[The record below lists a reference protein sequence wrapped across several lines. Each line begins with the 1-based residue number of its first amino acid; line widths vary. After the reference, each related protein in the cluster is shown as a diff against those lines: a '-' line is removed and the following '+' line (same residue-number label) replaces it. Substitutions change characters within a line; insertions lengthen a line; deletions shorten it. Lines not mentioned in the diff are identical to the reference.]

1 MTVTGIFR
9 YLKRGK
15 DPDVLRELNRFMRFS
30 TKLACAN
37 TEFFFLE
44 DCLTNHHYPTSYLKI
59 LRRNRINITD
69 QSLARHTRSVKETI
83 CAQIVELNINYE
95 RSLCVLDQLTDD
107 ERDSF
112 EDYVKH
118 ISDIKA
124 KELSEKLSKQ
134 LNSTPV
140 ANQFPDNPD
149 RYVHNLSSVVPD
161 KTLLEVLSLGPKF
174 CCLKKKPRQL
184 DLEVQFES
192 LFSQLFDLTPSSD
205 FYTECLKSTL
215 VNTCYQ
221 YLQSETKGSRLLK
234 SKHLEALK
242 VLQKN
247 RNIMLSKPDKGAGV
261 VILNKK
267 DYIDKMLV
275 ILEDETKF
283 KRMTKEKDKTPGIEK
298 TISKKLRDLKLREV
312 IDTSTF
318 ELLRPIG
325 CTIPRLYGLPKIHK
339 PGTPLRP
346 ILDMY
351 NSHYHSIAKWLTK
364 LLEPV
369 RKEIVTH
376 TVTDTFDFV
385 RVINDLNLQDKKML
399 SLDVSSLFT
408 NVPVRE
414 TIDYIVDVIDR
425 KKIILV
431 LPTSDLKKLLSLCTE
446 NIQFTFNDTIYR
458 QKDGVAMG
466 SPLGPLFA
474 DIFMSKLENDQL
486 KQTIEGITCY
496 KRYVDDIFFTIE
508 STTDIATILN
518 SFNSAH
524 SNLNFTLET
533 EIEDHMNFL
542 DVRVT
547 RRPDG
552 TAQRSMHRKST
563 WTGQYLHYQSFVPH
577 QQKVN
582 LVRTLAFRSTRICSE
597 DTIEHELRELRSI
610 FLQNGYPERLLEKYI
625 RVIQPVS
632 KSPTANR
639 KKVYIS
645 LPFKGDELANKTKQ
659 SLSTKINK
667 VFGAAELHINFHSV
681 PAIHLHLKD
690 KLPISATSFCVYNFS
705 CSCGASYIGRTA
717 RRLSDRIREHCPAWL
732 SKGMIKSVN
741 SSILAHLV
749 DHNHSVDFQTS
760 FRPIYTVNGRLSKPI
775 RHRLLA
781 IAEAIGIRLFKPVLC
796 LMKNYVRTLG
806 LQWPSHTQA
815 ITCAGMDHAL
825 SNPEYCPVQI

>member
-1 MTVTGIFR
+1 M
-9 YLKRGK
+9 
-15 DPDVLRELNRFMRFS
+15 
-30 TKLACAN
+30 
-37 TEFFFLE
+37 
-44 DCLTNHHYPTSYLKI
+44 
-59 LRRNRINITD
+59 
-69 QSLARHTRSVKETI
+69 
-83 CAQIVELNINYE
+83 ELNINYE

-149 RYVHNLSSVVPD
+149 RYVHNLSSVVLD

-174 CCLKKKPRQL
+174 CCPKKKPRQL

-312 IDTSTF
+312 I
-318 ELLRPIG
+318 
-325 CTIPRLYGLPKIHK
+325 
-339 PGTPLRP
+339 
-346 ILDMY
+346 
-351 NSHYHSIAKWLTK
+351 
-364 LLEPV
+364 
-369 RKEIVTH
+369 
-376 TVTDTFDFV
+376 
-385 RVINDLNLQDKKML
+385 
-399 SLDVSSLFT
+399 SSLFT

-518 SFNSAH
+518 SFDSAH

-577 QQKVN
+577 QQKAN

-645 LPFKGDELANKTKQ
+645 LPFKGDELANKTK
-659 SLSTKINK
+659 SI
-667 VFGAAELHINFHSV
+667 
-681 PAIHLHLKD
+681 D
-690 KLPISATSFCVYNFS
+690 KN
-705 CSCGASYIGRTA
+705 
-717 RRLSDRIREHCPAWL
+717 
-732 SKGMIKSVN
+732 
-741 SSILAHLV
+741 
-749 DHNHSVDFQTS
+749 
-760 FRPIYTVNGRLSKPI
+760 
-775 RHRLLA
+775 
-781 IAEAIGIRLFKPVLC
+781 
-796 LMKNYVRTLG
+796 
-806 LQWPSHTQA
+806 
-815 ITCAGMDHAL
+815 
-825 SNPEYCPVQI
+825 